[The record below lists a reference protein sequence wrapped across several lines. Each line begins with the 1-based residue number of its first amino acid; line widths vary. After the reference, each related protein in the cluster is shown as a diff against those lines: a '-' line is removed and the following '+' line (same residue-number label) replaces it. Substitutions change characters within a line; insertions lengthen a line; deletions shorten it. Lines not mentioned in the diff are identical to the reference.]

1 MSKAKGLSAWN
12 ESGEFVFKGKAV
24 PGSHMLDLLKNVTA
38 PHQVR
43 DDRRPL
49 GWSEFLQAFAE
60 LNIPFSTVP
69 NNHVRSVITSLKSRP
84 GTIAYTPEPER
95 PSKRRSKREFHELR
109 L

>member
-1 MSKAKGLSAWN
+1 MNRANSCLRI
-12 ESGEFVFKGKAV
+12 KAV
-24 PGSHMLDLLKNVTA
+24 PGSNMLDLLKNVTA

-49 GWSEFLQAFAE
+49 GWSEFLHAFAE

-69 NNHVRSVITSLKSRP
+69 NQHVRSTISSLKNTP
-84 GTIAYTPEPER
+84 GALR
-95 PSKRRSKREFHELR
+95 ARLSLQDLLKRRSKREFRR